1 MTISALA
8 LINGL
13 LCAAI
18 CLRLLTYQRG
28 NSKHKP
34 LISAFAA
41 VLVFASG
48 GEAMLCLIG
57 AERCVTLPQVLITA
71 GMAVVVFS
79 HKGNVSRCLP
89 LDKAKR
95 EAIALY
101 RRYSANRFWW

>member
-1 MTISALA
+1 MTISVLA

-28 NSKHKP
+28 TSKHKP

-57 AERCVTLPQVLITA
+57 AERCVTLPQVLLTVCV
-71 GMAVVVFS
+71 AVSVFS
-79 HKGNVSRCLP
+79 HRGNVSRCLP
-89 LDKAKR
+89 LSKEKR
-95 EAIALY
+95 QAIKMNSM
-101 RRYSANRFWW
+101 RIGF

>member
-28 NSKHKP
+28 TSKHKP
-34 LISAFAA
+34 MISAFAA

-57 AERCVTLPQVLITA
+57 AERCVTLPQVLLTA
-71 GMAVVVFS
+71 CMAVSVFA
-79 HKGNVSRCLP
+79 HRGNVSRCLP
-89 LDKAKR
+89 MSKEKRKALK
-95 EAIALY
+95 LY
-101 RRYSANRFWW
+101 SLRIGF

>member
-18 CLRLLTYQRG
+18 CLRLLAYQRG
-28 NSKHKP
+28 TSKHKP

-57 AERCVTLPQVLITA
+57 AERCVTLPQVLLTA
-71 GMAVVVFS
+71 CMAASVFA
-79 HKGNVSRCLP
+79 HRGNVSRCMLMS
-89 LDKAKR
+89 KEKR
-95 EAIALY
+95 QALKLFSH
-101 RRYSANRFWW
+101 RMGI

>member
-1 MTISALA
+1 MTISVLA

-13 LCAAI
+13 LFAAI

-28 NSKHKP
+28 TSKHKP

-57 AERCVTLPQVLITA
+57 AERCVTLPQVLLTA
-71 GMAVVVFS
+71 CMAALVFA
-79 HKGNVSRCLP
+79 HRGNVSRCMP
-89 LDKAKR
+89 LSKEKRKAIKLHSMR
-95 EAIALY
+95 IG
-101 RRYSANRFWW
+101 F

>member
-1 MTISALA
+1 MTISVLA

-28 NSKHKP
+28 TSKHKP

-57 AERCVTLPQVLITA
+57 AERCVTLPQVLLTA
-71 GMAVVVFS
+71 CMAASVFA
-79 HKGNVSRCLP
+79 HRGNVSRCMP
-89 LDKAKR
+89 LSKEKRKAIKLHSMR
-95 EAIALY
+95 IG
-101 RRYSANRFWW
+101 F

>member
-13 LCAAI
+13 LCTAI

-28 NSKHKP
+28 TSKHKP

-48 GEAMLCLIG
+48 GEAMLCLLG
-57 AERCVTLPQVLITA
+57 AEKCVTLPQVLLTA
-71 GMAVVVFS
+71 CMAASVFA
-79 HKGNVSRCLP
+79 HRGNVSRCMP
-89 LDKAKR
+89 LSREKR
-95 EAIALY
+95 QALKLFSH
-101 RRYSANRFWW
+101 RMGI

>member
-1 MTISALA
+1 MTISILA

-28 NSKHKP
+28 TSKHKP

-57 AERCVTLPQVLITA
+57 AERCVTLPQVLLTA
-71 GMAVVVFS
+71 CMAALVFA
-79 HKGNVSRCLP
+79 HRGNVSRCMP
-89 LDKAKR
+89 LSKEKR
-95 EAIALY
+95 RALKLHSM
-101 RRYSANRFWW
+101 RIGF